1 MRLPPHGKAL
11 AERLKHNNRPM
22 YCVVCVG
29 MGSWERAKRWNNSP
43 DKIPAMVLPHN
54 TAPNV
59 YQWPVTDVG
68 VVIDADVGPSIDLI
82 HELASHL
89 LACGS
94 DTVTLVS
101 FSDSH
106 PFTRFVR
113 REVNA

>member
-1 MRLPPHGKAL
+1 MKLPPFGKPL
-11 AERLKHNNRPM
+11 AERLKFGNPPL

-29 MGSWERAKRWNNSP
+29 MGAWSRAKKWHASP
-43 DKIPAMVLPHN
+43 DKIPALVLPHD

-59 YQWPVTDVG
+59 YEWPVQDVG
-68 VVIDADVGPSIDLI
+68 VVIDADVGPSIELI
-82 HELASHL
+82 HALASHL

-101 FSDSH
+101 FTDSH

-113 REVNA
+113 RESNA